1 MSMTTPFD
9 GDRYPEQR
17 GRSVLSRSFV
27 PLALIT
33 LGVVFLLGNLVQGP
47 GRGGLVLLGLGAAFA
62 IGRLTTGRYG
72 YSVPAGILLAIGA
85 FVILNGTIGSQSV
98 QNSGWFFVLLG
109 LGFVL
114 AYVIGMRPG
123 AVWPLFPATVLIG
136 LGLILFGW
144 ASAAPVASFAWI
156 AGYWPVALV
165 LVGLW
170 LLFRDHLPLA
180 LRQPV
185 GTLGGIALLGYG
197 LLAAMAS
204 VAAAGSLVH
213 PDFMANFGTPYSDTI
228 TLEQPIASGDTFNV
242 NNSSGRTSVR
252 VGAADTVHVVATRHF
267 SVQGQPPEVRLTPGA
282 RSVSLDIP
290 ENRPTFGQGSWVDYA
305 IEVPAGVQVNARSS
319 SGALDIE
326 GIQGAVQAEVSSG
339 ALTLTNIA
347 GDLEA
352 RSSSGRVRG
361 SQLSHVRQVQSNS
374 GSVSLDGVFTD
385 AAQIRT
391 SSGSV
396 EVKFGPSSAVALDVQ
411 TRSGGIHERD
421 IGLTNRHSERN
432 SLSGS
437 VGAPAGGA
445 VLSIQ
450 TTSGS
455 ITLSN

>member
-1 MSMTTPFD
+1 MTTPFD
-9 GDRYPEQR
+9 SDRYSEQR
-17 GRSVLSRSFV
+17 DRSVLSRSFV

-47 GRGGLVLLGLGAAFA
+47 GRGGLVMLGLGAAFA

-72 YSVPAGILLAIGA
+72 YSVPAGILMAIGA
-85 FVILNGTIGSQSV
+85 FVILNGTTGTQLV
-98 QNSGWFFVLLG
+98 HNSGWFFVLLG

-114 AYVIGMRPG
+114 SYVIGMRPG

-144 ASAAPVASFAWI
+144 ASAAPIASFAWI

-197 LLAAMAS
+197 LLAAVAS
-204 VAAAGSLVH
+204 VAAAGSLMR
-213 PDFMANFGTPYSDTI
+213 PDFMANFGSTAYSDTI
-228 TLEQPIASGDTFNV
+228 TYDLPIVSGDTFNV
-242 NNSSGRTSVR
+242 TNSSGRTSVR
-252 VGAADTVHVVATRHF
+252 VGAADIAHVVATRHF

-282 RSVSLDIP
+282 QSVSLDMP
-290 ENRPTFGQGSWVDYA
+290 ENRPTIGQRSWVDYA
-305 IEVPAGVQVNARSS
+305 IEVPAGVQVKARSS

-326 GIQGAVQAEVSSG
+326 GLQGAVQAEVSSG
-339 ALTLTNIA
+339 DLTLTNIA
-347 GDLEA
+347 GDLDA

-396 EVKFGPSSAVALDVQ
+396 EVKFGPSSAVALDVR
-411 TRSGGIHERD
+411 TRSGGIHERGL
-421 IGLTNRHSERN
+421 GLTNRRDDHN
-432 SLSGS
+432 SLTGN
-437 VGAPAGGA
+437 VGAPASGA

-450 TTSGS
+450 TSSGS
-455 ITLSN
+455 VTLSN